1 MYLIIGASGVIGS
14 HLYSYCKRNGIHV
27 AGTYY
32 SHSFVKEWIRF
43 DLCQDDFGSICQ
55 NYFKENLPKAVIV
68 CGANANIDNCKRDEY
83 GSRLLN
89 VEGTRRI
96 FEQAA
101 EMGVKSVFL
110 SSEAVFDGYRGMYRE
125 EDVPNPLTLYGRQ
138 KLQIE
143 EYMAGRLDE
152 YLIFRLS
159 RAVGSSFGEKDI
171 FHEFYN
177 RIICQKEII
186 CLKEQSFCL
195 TEVDDIACTIIRALE
210 SGINGVYHLASNNY
224 ITRFDLANIYAKKI
238 FGGYGKILEMEY
250 ENFKFL
256 DHRHIHGG
264 LRGDRLAGLLG
275 MKYMDIETILDRY
288 KRSYRRNG

>member
-1 MYLIIGASGVIGS
+1 MYLIIGASGFIGS

-101 EMGVKSVFL
+101 EMGVKSF
-110 SSEAVFDGYRGMYRE
+110 F
-125 EDVPNPLTLYGRQ
+125 
-138 KLQIE
+138 
-143 EYMAGRLDE
+143 
-152 YLIFRLS
+152 
-159 RAVGSSFGEKDI
+159 
-171 FHEFYN
+171 
-177 RIICQKEII
+177 
-186 CLKEQSFCL
+186 
-195 TEVDDIACTIIRALE
+195 IIR
-210 SGINGVYHLASNNY
+210 
-224 ITRFDLANIYAKKI
+224 
-238 FGGYGKILEMEY
+238 GG
-250 ENFKFL
+250 F
-256 DHRHIHGG
+256 
-264 LRGDRLAGLLG
+264 
-275 MKYMDIETILDRY
+275 
-288 KRSYRRNG
+288 